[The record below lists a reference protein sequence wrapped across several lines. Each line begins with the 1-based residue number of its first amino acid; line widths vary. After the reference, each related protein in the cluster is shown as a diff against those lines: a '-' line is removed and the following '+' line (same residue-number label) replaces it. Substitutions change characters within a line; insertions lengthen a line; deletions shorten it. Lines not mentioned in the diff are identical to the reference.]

1 MIFNLWHLCN
11 EEQNISSR
19 GQFINQ
25 TLNLANELTI
35 NEDVVM
41 EKCGRDKFPSLL
53 NGIQMNVIEMS
64 TLMRNYL
71 DVVSCDIEK
80 RQREIYALFL

>member
-1 MIFNLWHLCN
+1 
-11 EEQNISSR
+11 
-19 GQFINQ
+19 
-25 TLNLANELTI
+25 
-35 NEDVVM
+35 M

-53 NGIQMNVIEMS
+53 TGIEMNVIEMS